1 MTNEELTKIITEC
14 IYEARQQA
22 SDYFDSMNPKDPKH
36 MDCILV
42 SEDYC
47 DTVLSDLQT
56 TILKRINS

>member
-14 IYEARQQA
+14 IHEARQQA
-22 SDYFDSMNPKDPKH
+22 SDYFDSMNPKDQKH
-36 MDCILV
+36 MECILV

-47 DTVLSDLQT
+47 DTILSDLQT